1 MFTSKSKR
9 VLVAAALVA
18 SLCAAV
24 PAQAADWE
32 GGSSDL
38 LDRLVAWAVNIWV
51 IWVPVDSEGEL
62 GRVYAPEGGYVD
74 PNGGGPRPGSC
85 ETDPGCNSPN
95 NAVAGGR
102 P

>member
-1 MFTSKSKR
+1 MFISKSKR
-9 VLVAAALVA
+9 VLVAAALAA

-32 GGSSDL
+32 GSSSDL
-38 LDRLVAWAVNIWV
+38 LDRLVAWVVEIWA
-51 IWVPVDSEGEL
+51 PEAPAEGL
-62 GRVYAPEGGYVD
+62 RAVYAPDGPFVD

-85 ETDPGCNSPN
+85 DTEPGCNAPKQ
-95 NAVAGGR
+95 AVAAGR